1 MISEKDIQI
10 MLSENKYRLLGQ
22 IEVSDK
28 DFEELLVY
36 AQNKAAHL
44 YVTAVPRADL
54 LLSVTLVQVA
64 IRYYQEGKYWQCFRE
79 ALGMDLPSS
88 RLNYIGQIFSR
99 TLRNYGLLEIKRE
112 DNSSQMY
119 VENIKA
125 HAFVTNYYMQ
135 GFFDFAYA
143 FFENNLFR
151 ELSDDLDE
159 DLISLS
165 SFMETTLKN
174 DRDAFYADDSGKKA
188 AKSYKLLKS
197 TRAVFAQAGL
207 ETVYAHFYPIL
218 RLIDKYY
225 YDAEMPAA
233 SLDRYENL
241 FAEWCRNQVEEAE
254 VKRKTRNQDR
264 RIISHRPYLKVN
276 VTREYAVL
284 VIPQQKFRGDDCDGE
299 AHVKVTING
308 QSETRELD
316 LYRSFG
322 LYISEE
328 KQIPIPYLFDE
339 IIIEIVGLTE
349 KKFRFP
355 KANYRVFDSSWVS
368 TGKFSLGHNYLL
380 VKHDFSVTWDNEADV
395 IDYTDEY
402 RNWKYYSIKVSEE
415 TICYVGNKPL
425 SVIGEFSLEPVFDD
439 EIEEF
444 EVYDSEGKRILATR
458 EHPSVSFV
466 VDKNRYSGTV
476 LYANGKR
483 ISIKDIKDK
492 TVYEWPE
499 DKNKYAITVAF
510 DSVMSAS
517 DGKYVIQID
526 IPGDIKK
533 TVCTYFLLKQFSCK
547 LDKQLY
553 VYDERGIV
561 SIKKSGHD
569 VYYSDPSWSVE
580 YEDSDNA
587 LFAFPITDNLKSV
600 ELNLTTENIPYSVRM
615 PVNVFSYG
623 FSENSMHANN
633 ADYIW
638 YKELGELLYLR
649 VPGAGSAYVIWG
661 HDKSTRTEGVLLHDD
676 IFRVDI
682 SEIKRRV
689 YEEYKHRY
697 QYINLISSE
706 GRKCNIALPPILR
719 NVVIEPYFK
728 LNSEADAV
736 FMDLKFKGEAEVY
749 VSVYDYHTREKIVG
763 DKPMIEGRNDFPEL
777 SCDGFYNI
785 APEMVEGDE
794 FGLDV
799 QKTPLKPMK
808 GVGCLDVNNLV
819 NCRLQIKDIL
829 VDEDS
834 LPLEY
839 RYFIETD
846 IRTGDDEYEG
856 GFYRVGLKDGREDW
870 NTKKIFGR
878 AHIHIYQKDE
888 EIKFSLVMF
897 SKDEEEWLPPY
908 FDKQRHFILGCDNHL
923 INTTK
928 DYDRFVPMEEDYSEY
943 IVDLDRLRRIK

>member
-1 MISEKDIQI
+1 MISEKDIQNV
-10 MLSENKYRLLGQ
+10 LYENKYRLLGQ
-22 IEVSDK
+22 IEISDK

-36 AQNKAAHL
+36 VQNKVTHL
-44 YVTAVPRADL
+44 YVAAIPRADL

-64 IRYYQEGKYWQCFRE
+64 IRYYKEGKYWQCFRE
-79 ALGMDLPSS
+79 ALNMDLPSS

-99 TLRNYGLLEIKRE
+99 TLHNYGLLEIKRE

-159 DLISLS
+159 DLMSLS

-174 DRDAFYADDSGKKA
+174 NKDAFYADDSGKKA

-197 TRAVFAQAGL
+197 TRAVLAQAGL
-207 ETVYAHFYPIL
+207 ETVYSHFYPIL
-218 RLIDKYY
+218 RLIDRYY
-225 YDAEMPAA
+225 YDAEIPTA
-233 SLDRYENL
+233 SIDRYEIL
-241 FAEWCRNQVEEAE
+241 FAEWCKNQVEQADC
-254 VKRKTRNQDR
+254 KRKTRSEER
-264 RIISHRPYLKVN
+264 RIISHRPYLRVN
-276 VTREYAVL
+276 VDRELVYL
-284 VIPQQKFRGDDCDGE
+284 VIPQQKFRGNDCDGE
-299 AHVKVTING
+299 AFVEVTING
-308 QSETRELD
+308 QSEKRALD

-328 KQIPIPYLFDE
+328 KLISIPFLFDE
-339 IIIEIVGLTE
+339 IMVEIVGLTE
-349 KKFRFP
+349 RRFRFP
-355 KANYRVFDSSWVS
+355 KANYRVFDSSWVGTS
-368 TGKFSLGHNYLL
+368 KFSLGHNYLL
-380 VKHDFSVTWDNEADV
+380 VKHDISVKCDNEEDV

-402 RNWKYYSIKVSEE
+402 HSWKYYSINVTDE

-444 EVYDSEGKRILATR
+444 EVYDSEYKRLLATR

-483 ISIKDIKDK
+483 IPVKDVKDK
-492 TVYEWPE
+492 TVYDLPE
-499 DKNKYAITVAF
+499 DKNKYAVTVAF
-510 DSVMSAS
+510 DNLLPAL
-517 DGKYVIQID
+517 DGKFVIQID
-526 IPGDIKK
+526 IPGDSRKIA
-533 TVCTYFLLKQFSCK
+533 CNYFLMKQFSCK
-547 LDKQLY
+547 LDKQFY
-553 VYDERGIV
+553 VYDERGII
-561 SIKKSGHD
+561 SIKKSGHE
-569 VYYSDPSWSVE
+569 VYYSDSSWSVV
-580 YEDSDNA
+580 YEDTDNA
-587 LFAFPITDNLKSV
+587 LFAFPIVDGLDKV
-600 ELNLTTENIPYSVRM
+600 EVNLTVDDYHYLVKM

-623 FSENSMHANN
+623 FAENSMYVDK

-638 YKELGELLYLR
+638 YKELGEVLYVR
-649 VPGAGSAYVIWG
+649 IPGVNSVHVIWG
-661 HDKSTRTEGVLLHDD
+661 HDKTTRAEGVNLHDD

-689 YEEYKHRY
+689 IDEYKYRY

-706 GRKCNIALPPILR
+706 GRKVNIALPPILR
-719 NVVIEPYFK
+719 NVVIEPYFR
-728 LNSEADAV
+728 LDSEDNAV

-749 VSVYDYHTREKIVG
+749 VSVYDYHSHEKIVS
-763 DKPMIEGRNDFPEL
+763 DKLMSEGRNYFPEL
-777 SCDGFYNI
+777 SCEGFYNI
-785 APEMVEGDE
+785 APDMVEGDE

-808 GVGCLDVNNLV
+808 GVGCLDINNLV

-834 LPLEY
+834 LPLKY
-839 RYFIETD
+839 HYFIETD
-846 IRTGDDEYEG
+846 SKTAEDEYEG
-856 GFYRVGLKDGREDW
+856 GFYRVELKEGKEDW
-870 NTKKIFGR
+870 STKKIFGR

-888 EIKFSLVMF
+888 EIKFSLTMY

-908 FDKQRHFILGCDNHL
+908 FDKQRNFILGCDNHL

-928 DYDRFVPMEEDYSEY
+928 DYNRFIPMEEDYTEY
-943 IVDLDRLRRIK
+943 IVDLDRLRRSR